1 MENQEQEVVQN
12 WEVTPLATEE
22 KEKTVQV
29 GKRYT
34 TFEHYSGVRNFDIV
48 HFAELSDEN
57 ERYVGN
63 CVEDGRKVFFNEK
76 GLDEYKETGGCHNA
90 LDLSTERDIPEEK
103 N

>member
-34 TFEHYSGVRNFDIV
+34 TFEHYSGIRNFNIV
-48 HFAELSDEN
+48 LFDGFAEEN
-57 ERYVGN
+57 KQYVGC
-63 CVEDGRKVFFNEK
+63 CVEDGSTVYFNSK

-90 LDLSTERDIPEEK
+90 LDLTTERDIDAT
-103 N
+103 